1 MATVGNLFVNI
12 KGDASHLNKTVNQ
25 SKRKLSAFQ
34 SFAGIGGQ
42 MKGLEANRQR
52 LAALQMKRAQTPST
66 FHQWT
71 AGRGAHKVANPAM
84 VAMRAKEGQIKG
96 QIAAGGKAVDAAKMR
111 MFMGAA
117 FATLGV
123 TIAGAGMVIRK
134 ASSVQAGVED
144 DFANFTA
151 RGAIL
156 KTAKLMDRIAYV
168 NRPDVQ
174 REQAQISEDDRYNAA
189 RSREAFGELG
199 AGVRNFTQV
208 LQEGANDIG
217 GWFFEST
224 RTGQTT
230 GDF

>member
-34 SFAGIGGQ
+34 SAAGIGGQ
-42 MKGLEANRQR
+42 MKGLEANKQR
-52 LAALQMKRAQTPST
+52 LAALQMKRSQTPSML
-66 FHQWT
+66 HRWT
-71 AGRGAHKVANPAM
+71 VDQGAHKVANPAM

-96 QIAAGGKAVDAAKMR
+96 QISAGGKAVDAAKMR

-123 TIAGAGMVIRK
+123 TAAAAGMVIRK
-134 ASSVQAGVED
+134 ASSVQAETED
-144 DFANFTA
+144 DFATFTA
-151 RGAIL
+151 RGAML

-189 RSREAFGELG
+189 RSREVFGDLG
-199 AGVRNFTQV
+199 AEVRTVGQV
-208 LQEGANDIG
+208 FQEFSNDVGGALMG
-217 GWFFEST
+217 
-224 RTGQTT
+224 TGRPAQS